1 MGAGKLRVLAGR
13 GIAAVGVAVL
23 AVLAAA
29 CGHAASASS
38 SAAGQTPGP
47 ATPTVTPSTVPV
59 LGTMTYGTFP
69 ATTDGSSALTL
80 CEQWAVLRGQYVSRV
95 RADTPFQLEQW
106 FSSAVWRTAF
116 TANGPL
122 LTDPAYSAIS
132 TAFGVAASGEA
143 ASIPSAR
150 MLDKACSAAD

>member
-13 GIAAVGVAVL
+13 GIVAVGV

-29 CGHAASASS
+29 CGHAASTSS
-38 SAAGQTPGP
+38 PAAGQTPGP

-59 LGTMTYGTFP
+59 LGPMTYGTFP
-69 ATTDGSSALTL
+69 ATSDGSSALTL

-106 FSSAVWRTAF
+106 FSSAVWGTAF
-116 TANGPL
+116 TANAPL
-122 LTDPAYSAIS
+122 LTDPAYSEIS
-132 TAFGVAASGEA
+132 TAFGVATSGEA
-143 ASIPSAR
+143 ASISSAR

>member
-13 GIAAVGVAVL
+13 GIVAVGVAVL
-23 AVLAAA
+23 AAG
-29 CGHAASASS
+29 CGHAAPASS
-38 SAAGQTPGP
+38 PAEGQTPGP

-69 ATTDGSSALTL
+69 ATSDGSSALTL

-122 LTDPAYSAIS
+122 PTDPAYSEIS
-132 TAFGVAASGEA
+132 TAFGVATSGEA
-143 ASIPSAR
+143 ASISSAR